1 MAFPSVVLKSI
12 IILSNDQL
20 IFLFDKYLDNAC
32 TEGELD
38 QLFRLLEDPGQEAR
52 ARAMI
57 RKQLALNH
65 EQKGLRGEALKDM
78 LDQRLKQI
86 LYAIDDVAEERPG
99 LSFERN
105 RWLRYAAAVLVI
117 LSAAV
122 MFIYFNREK
131 GYKEKASTPVA
142 SIPEPIIAG
151 DNKALL
157 TLADGSTILLDS
169 ASEGLLAL
177 QGNTTITKLSN
188 GQLSYAAGKE
198 ENATVLYNT
207 MSTPRGS
214 QYKIALPDGTGV
226 WLNAASSITYPTAFP
241 EDERKVSISG
251 EVYFEVTH
259 NSRKPFRV
267 EVNDMSIEVLGTHF
281 NVNAYKDEEAIKT
294 TLLEGS
300 VKVTHGKEKAVIS
313 PGKQATLT
321 PSGSLSV
328 NEANGDEVMAWKNG
342 SFYFNRTTLPSL
354 MRQLERWYDVEVVY
368 SGSIPK
374 LKFGGE
380 IQRNLSLE
388 DVLEILEKAEV
399 HFKLEE
405 RKLTVLPF

>member
-1 MAFPSVVLKSI
+1 
-12 IILSNDQL
+12 LSDDQL
-20 IFLFDKYLDNAC
+20 NSLFDKYLNNAC
-32 TEGELD
+32 TEEELD
-38 QLFRLLEDPGQEAR
+38 QLFQLLEDPGQEAR
-52 ARAMI
+52 ARAML
-57 RKQLALNH
+57 RKQLAQNQK
-65 EQKGLRGEALKDM
+65 QKGLRDEALKDM
-78 LDQRLKQI
+78 LDQRLKKI
-86 LYAIDDVAEERPG
+86 LYAIDDGVEERPG
-99 LSFERN
+99 RSFGRN

-117 LSAAV
+117 SSAAV
-122 MFIYFNREK
+122 MFIYFDREK
-131 GYKEKASTPVA
+131 GYKETASTPVA
-142 SIPEPIIAG
+142 PIPEPIIAG
-151 DNKALL
+151 GNKAIL

-169 ASEGLLAL
+169 VSEGLLAL
-177 QGNTTITKLSN
+177 QGNTAVTKLSN

-198 ENATVLYNT
+198 ESATVLYNT
-207 MSTPRGS
+207 MSTPRGG
-214 QYKIALPDGTGV
+214 QYKITLPDGTGV
-226 WLNAASSITYPTAFP
+226 WLNAVSSITYPTAFP
-241 EDERKVSISG
+241 EEERKVSISG

-259 NSRKPFRV
+259 NPRKPFRV

-300 VKVTHGKEKAVIS
+300 VRVTHGKEKAVIS

-321 PSGSLSV
+321 PSGNLSV
-328 NEANGDEVMAWKNG
+328 TEANGDEVIAWKNG

-354 MRQLERWYDVEVVY
+354 MRQLERWYDVEVAY

-380 IQRNLSLE
+380 IQRNLPLA